1 MCSFL
6 TEANRFVPAN
16 ITHSHLNRCSF
27 DSCWVILFADFLCFF
42 FFNYTTPPNPATS
55 QVFKCFFSDS
65 DAIKKM
71 YSASVTEHVCWALDR
86 WVASGGDNKVCS
98 CCETSCSER
107 RRKRGLAADAGTVY
121 TSNTTSH
128 LGMNLQHWILT
139 RGETFHT
146 SYVIEKLPKI
156 SQKKGFFFFTSVL
169 LLWDHLSRSEGASGT

>member
-1 MCSFL
+1 MWQLSYFICRFPVPVFL
-6 TEANRFVPAN
+6 
-16 ITHSHLNRCSF
+16 
-27 DSCWVILFADFLCFF
+27 
-42 FFNYTTPPNPATS
+42 NYTTPESCNK

-71 YSASVTEHVCWALDR
+71 YSASVTERVCWALDR

-107 RRKRGLAADAGTVY
+107 RQKRGLAADAGTVY

-156 SQKKGFFFFTSVL
+156 SQKKVVFFLRPCDWFETIWAVL
-169 LLWDHLSRSEGASGT
+169 KEQAAPNHIQN

>member
-1 MCSFL
+1 MTVVELLYLPISCSCVFKL
-6 TEANRFVPAN
+6 YHPE
-16 ITHSHLNRCSF
+16 
-27 DSCWVILFADFLCFF
+27 SC
-42 FFNYTTPPNPATS
+42 NK

-71 YSASVTEHVCWALDR
+71 YSASVTERVCWALDR

-107 RRKRGLAADAGTVY
+107 RQKRGLAADAGTVY

-156 SQKKGFFFFTSVL
+156 SQKKVVFFLRPCDWFETIWAVL
-169 LLWDHLSRSEGASGT
+169 KEQAAPNHIEN